1 MSVSSTGGHLH
12 EVPPD
17 TKLDRHVLMIAGDR
31 RITQMVGRDLAV
43 EADATLLAQALNNLV
58 GNAARYCPRGGW
70 IEVSAHRYP
79 GGIEV
84 VIANACLPGEG
95 PQGHSAMHATAA
107 AYHDADESVPPDCAQ
122 FCNEDLPLVAKLKTV
137 HDQSAVQPLL
147 VALFE
152 VPVVAE
158 RSLRVDPALLAHPP
172 PGVPV
177 YLRSLR
183 LAL

>member
-1 MSVSSTGGHLH
+1 MAMHPTPARRRRFAS
-12 EVPPD
+12 
-17 TKLDRHVLMIAGDR
+17 LMLGTWVFALF
-31 RITQMVGRDLAV
+31 VG
-43 EADATLLAQALNNLV
+43 
-58 GNAARYCPRGGW
+58 
-70 IEVSAHRYP
+70 
-79 GGIEV
+79 
-84 VIANACLPGEG
+84 IANACLPGEG